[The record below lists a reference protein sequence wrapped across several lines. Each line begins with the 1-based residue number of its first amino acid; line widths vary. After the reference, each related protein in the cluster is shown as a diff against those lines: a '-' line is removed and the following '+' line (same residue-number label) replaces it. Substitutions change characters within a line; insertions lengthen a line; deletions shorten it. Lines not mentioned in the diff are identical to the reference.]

1 MNKKDRKLNQIRVK
15 RRQGYANTQSQRV
28 SPGSASSFGQ
38 RRGQYEMTIY
48 VDGG

>member
-1 MNKKDRKLNQIRVK
+1 VNKKDKKLNQIRVK

-38 RRGQYEMTIY
+38 RRGQFDMTIN
-48 VDGG
+48 VGGG